1 MTYHVINRQA
11 QVDELLPKLMQ
22 SPAWGTDTETTSLD
36 PYKAKLLTVQIG
48 RPEEQFIIDARKVS
62 LEPLRPFFES
72 EEIKKIWH
80 HAKYD
85 YKILSTQAGIESEGN
100 RCTMLGEQI
109 LTKGKKDWGFSL
121 EDLLSQR
128 LNVSVDKSVRKSFIG
143 HTGDF
148 TEQQI
153 KYAADDVSHLVPL
166 ALSISK
172 EIRRDGL
179 EHTYLLECQAIPCI
193 ADMELSGWYLDIP
206 HWEQVMKENMA
217 AQEEVRKELDE
228 YAKNFFPIT
237 LFGDVDINYASPDQI
252 LRLYES
258 MRIKV
263 KMWDRDLKKEIEI
276 PMGKGPGKWS
286 KTGKKDI
293 KSVRHL
299 PIVRLV
305 EKYRSYNVLINTFGQ
320 PYINAIHEITG
331 KIHGEFDQLGTET
344 GRLASRADVNFLNLP
359 RDIRFRH
366 GFIAGQDFVIE
377 TDDYSGCELRI
388 WAEISGDPGL
398 LHAFQNGI
406 DVHCYVATK
415 LYRVEVDKK
424 SKLRSPAKNLNFG
437 IAYGM
442 GPGTLYDDLNSQGF
456 PITREE
462 TKQLYYR
469 YTQEFKTGVKY
480 LRDMGRLAANQGYL
494 VNLNGRR
501 RYWRLPDHRDTEK
514 FPRGKSDPKYVGIL
528 AMIEREGGNF
538 MIQSVNADITKQG
551 MIDIRKYRKEHKI
564 RSNFS
569 NQVYDEIVTR
579 THKDDTAAFHPVKQ
593 QLMIKAGEKWLKKVP
608 VEVEGHVG
616 PCWTK

>member
-1 MTYHVINRQA
+1 MTYHLIERQA
-11 QVDELLPKLMQ
+11 QVDELLPKLMAH
-22 SPAWGTDTETTSLD
+22 PAWGTDTETTDLD
-36 PYKAKLLTVQIG
+36 PYKAKILTLQIG

-85 YKILSTQAGIESEGN
+85 YKIMAVDAGIESENN
-100 RCTMLGEQI
+100 RCTMLGAQ
-109 LTKGKKDWGFSL
+109 LVDMGRKDWGFSL
-121 EDLLSQR
+121 EAQLDER
-128 LNVSVDKSVRKSFIG
+128 LGVKVDKSIRKSFIG
-143 HTGDF
+143 HTGEF
-148 TEQQI
+148 SKEQI
-153 KYAADDVSHLVPL
+153 RYAAEDVSHLIPL
-166 ALSISK
+166 ALSISRDIK
-172 EIRRDGL
+172 RDGL
-179 EHTYLLECQAIPCI
+179 DQTYLLECQAIPCI
-193 ADMELSGWYLDIP
+193 ADMELAGWYLDVP
-206 HWEQVMKENMA
+206 HWEQIMKDNIA
-217 AQEEVRKELDE
+217 SREEIRKELDE
-228 YAKNFFPIT
+228 FAQHFFPVT
-237 LFGDVDINYASPDQI
+237 LFGDVDINYGSPDQI

-258 MRIKV
+258 MKIKV
-263 KMWDRDLKKEIEI
+263 KMWDRDLKKEVEI
-276 PMGKGPGKWS
+276 PVGKGKGKWS

-293 KSVRHL
+293 KSIRHL
-299 PIVRLV
+299 PIVKLV

-320 PYINAIHEITG
+320 PYIDAIHPLTK

-359 RDIRFRH
+359 RDVRFRH
-366 GFIAGQDFVIE
+366 GFTAGEDFVIE

-424 SKLRSPAKNLNFG
+424 NPLRSPAKNLNFG

-442 GPGTLYDDLNSQGF
+442 GPETLYEDLNSQGF

-462 TKQLYYR
+462 AKKLYYR
-469 YTQEFKTGVKY
+469 YTQEFSTGVKY
-480 LRDMGRLAANQGYL
+480 LRDMGKLAATQGYL
-494 VNLNGRR
+494 TNLNGRR
-501 RYWRLPDHRDTEK
+501 RYWRLPDHNDKEK
-514 FPRGKSDPKYVGIL
+514 FPKGRHDPKYTGIL

-551 MIDIRKYRKEHKI
+551 MIDIRRYRKKNGI

-593 QLMIKAGEKWLKKVP
+593 KLMIKAGEKWLKKVP
-608 VEVEGHVG
+608 VEVDGHVG